1 MNRAARHS
9 GARTPG
15 QLLPPP
21 HSPLPLSVSAQI
33 KHLQPKVRL
42 SAKITQGQAETQQ
55 LKQRVRQKG
64 LNKHTT
70 YPDLLHQAYRHPP
83 TRLLKILDCMV
94 NDARQGLSLKCPAAV
109 LDQCV
114 LHVLGGI
121 LSQGRTAPLSV
132 SFLEK
137 AAYCLEE
144 ISWRTR
150 RRPQTPWTLLFL
162 VARGQ
167 NSPEGREYA
176 RARALLDLS
185 QLKDTPLLVEVLE
198 SPQCTAQI
206 ANDLYQAINTPAVR
220 AKGGTPMDRTL
231 STAFYSST
239 TILSEHLLAY
249 EDTALTLLSVG
260 HFSASVIK
268 TLLCLAHFHATK
280 GNFAQLDECLRFMRA
295 ATEAA
300 EGVAWPIPTVAAAI
314 QKMCS
319 ICPAHMT
326 AAVGLLEALIK
337 RDHVLLAHLI
347 NDMPVF
353 RDTPAL
359 RVQLIGDNS
368 VGWGKPLERDAW
380 WGGLRVRLRMSDPGM
395 HDLITQFCRHGCH
408 DNTNAGSLA
417 RRLRSAQPIDILVRE
432 MAAKNHA
439 IDLSELTRLLYVPG
453 PLPSSSSSASASASL
468 TIGYTDKNAVNNP
481 LGGFALTRAIL
492 LREDLAALALHSEQQ
507 PLLLSV
513 LPHMPLRP
521 PSPASSAV
529 LSHAYYLATLNAL
542 QAHPRILLHFLRHL
556 VSHPSSSSYFTPVML
571 QSLVTKALQVYVDGG
586 HFHNQGYFRLERLL
600 VHTIPVL
607 NGFPRWYQNQ
617 LWPRLWALHMFLRR
631 RRYVPRYTLYRWQF
645 GIHKHKVYR
654 MRQTAIPSKQKL
666 KDKKVD
672 MMVMPLRKEDI
683 GVVRQILFD
692 SMVRR
697 TPSDERYSL
706 EWMLEK
712 QTQIVS

>member
-1 MNRAARHS
+1 
-9 GARTPG
+9 
-15 QLLPPP
+15 
-21 HSPLPLSVSAQI
+21 
-33 KHLQPKVRL
+33 
-42 SAKITQGQAETQQ
+42 
-55 LKQRVRQKG
+55 
-64 LNKHTT
+64 
-70 YPDLLHQAYRHPP
+70 
-83 TRLLKILDCMV
+83 MV

-220 AKGGTPMDRTL
+220 TKGGTPMDRAL
-231 STAFYSST
+231 STAFYSAT
-239 TILSEHLLAY
+239 CTGPAPVLSEHLLAY

-359 RVQLIGDNS
+359 RVQLVKDEMQIRTQTQTWARIHGQAEIGDNS

-408 DNTNAGSLA
+408 DNTNAGSVNKVVRVLGQLA

-492 LREDLAALALHSEQQ
+492 LREFLRRTSSSNTIDTEDLAALALHSEQQ

-571 QSLVTKALQVYVDGG
+571 QSLVTRALQVYVDGG

-683 GVVRQILFD
+683 GVVRQILFG
-692 SMVRR
+692 SVVRR